1 MPIPRGPGPARAALR
16 TMVIVNPTSGAGAS
30 GRRWKRTARA
40 LGRALGTFEQAFT
53 TGPLHATRL
62 AQQALRDGCEMV
74 VAVGGDGT
82 LNEVV
87 CGFFDAGRAVAPQAM
102 LGVVALGTG
111 SDFARTLGRPDLEE
125 ACARLAGRGSRP
137 IDVGHARFRAHDG
150 TMAERVFVNVA
161 SFGCS
166 GRVARMMSPRL
177 KHASGSLAFTLA
189 TARALMTFRDQRV
202 AMSLDDGPALEYS
215 ITNCAFCNAR
225 YFGAGVQVAPQALI
239 DDGSFDVTLWSGF
252 GLLDFVRKRRSLYS
266 GAHIQEP
273 GTRLL
278 HARRATATSADEVLL
293 ELDGESV
300 GRLPVELELL
310 PRALRLKV

>member
-1 MPIPRGPGPARAALR
+1 MTNGPPLR

-30 GRRWKRTARA
+30 GRRWQRTARA
-40 LGRALGTFEQAFT
+40 LNEALGAFEHDFT
-53 TGPLHATRL
+53 REPLHATRL
-62 AQQALRDGCEMV
+62 ARQALDGGCEMV

-87 CGFFDAGRAVAPQAM
+87 CGFFDAGRPVAPQAL

-111 SDFARTLGRPDLEE
+111 SDFARTLGQPGLEE
-125 ACARLAGRGSRP
+125 ACARLGGRDSRL
-137 IDVGHARFRAHDG
+137 IDVGHARFTSHAGAPTQRC
-150 TMAERVFVNVA
+150 FVNVA

-166 GRVARMMSPRL
+166 GRVTRLVSPRL
-177 KHASGSLAFTLA
+177 KRVSGSLAFTLA
-189 TARALMTFRDQRV
+189 TVRALATFHDQRV
-202 AMSLDDGPALEYS
+202 SMSLDGGPALEYS

-225 YFGAGVQVAPQALI
+225 FFGGGMQVGPQASI
-239 DDGSFDVTLWSGF
+239 DDGRFDVTLWSGF

-266 GAHIQEP
+266 GAHVDDP

-278 HARRATATSADEVLL
+278 HASHATAESAAEVLF

-300 GRLPVELELL
+300 GRLPVELRIL
-310 PRALRLKV
+310 PRALRLKI